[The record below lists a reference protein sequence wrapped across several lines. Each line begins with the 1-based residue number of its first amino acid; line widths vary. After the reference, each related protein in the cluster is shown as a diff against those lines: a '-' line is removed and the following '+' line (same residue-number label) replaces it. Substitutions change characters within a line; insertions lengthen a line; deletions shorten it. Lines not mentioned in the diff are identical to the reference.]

1 MIKKQKQ
8 TFSELCDPKNR
19 MIMRRGSMAQG
30 LETHVRD
37 YAIKHVAR
45 AEMLEN
51 NPVSFGRLGPLLS
64 FMPFTLL

>member
-1 MIKKQKQ
+1 
-8 TFSELCDPKNR
+8 
-19 MIMRRGSMAQG
+19 MAQG